1 MDEFARQAFR
11 ARAAIAPHAF
21 VANLAKRLLNHPS
34 GGALAVVG
42 HIERAWSY
50 SFVWERAGRQLQTF
64 EGALKRLMHGQTLG
78 LALEFLNLR
87 YAELSSDSHKIS
99 AASET
104 CWGMPYQ

>member
-21 VANLAKRLLNHPS
+21 VANLPKRLLSHPS
-34 GGALAVVG
+34 GAALAVVG

-64 EGALKRLMHGQTLG
+64 G
-78 LALEFLNLR
+78 LCTGKHSAR
-87 YAELSSDSHKIS
+87 RWSSS
-99 AASET
+99 T
-104 CWGMPYQ
+104 CATPSSPPT